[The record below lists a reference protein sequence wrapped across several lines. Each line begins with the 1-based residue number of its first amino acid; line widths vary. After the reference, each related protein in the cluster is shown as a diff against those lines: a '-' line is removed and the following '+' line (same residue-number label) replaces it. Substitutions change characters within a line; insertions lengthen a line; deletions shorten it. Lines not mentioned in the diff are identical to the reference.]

1 MSLSSTTTAELQQA
15 SRFAPMADKALRVAG
30 GVIAVLAAVLTAVL
44 ELLLTALRIGGE
56 LVGISVVVAVAGNL
70 VLGWFAYTTVGRK
83 WAIALPA
90 TAWLVVMLIA
100 SGRTA
105 EGDLLLVGPS
115 GGKVIDGN
123 SWVGITMIF
132 AGAIAYA
139 MTAFR
144 LMLMPPPPLPPT
156 PPPPPAASAPPP
168 PPPADQG
175 QTHAL

>member
-1 MSLSSTTTAELQQA
+1 MSLSSTPTAEPVA
-15 SRFAPMADKALRVAG
+15 EPRPPSRFAPMAQAALRVAG

-44 ELLLTALRIGGE
+44 ELLLATLRVGGQ
-56 LVGISVVVAVAGNL
+56 LVGVSVVLAVAANL
-70 VLGWFAYTTVGRK
+70 ALGWFAYTTVGRK

-90 TAWLVVMLIA
+90 VAWLGVMLVA

-139 MTAFR
+139 MAAFR
-144 LMLMPPPPLPPT
+144 LMLIPPPPRP
-156 PPPPPAASAPPP
+156 S
-168 PPPADQG
+168 ADQG
-175 QTHAL
+175 QAHAL

>member
-132 AGAIAYA
+132 AGAIA
-139 MTAFR
+139 AFR

-168 PPPADQG
+168 PADQG

>member
-56 LVGISVVVAVAGNL
+56 LVGISIVVAVAGNL

-90 TAWLVVMLIA
+90 VAWLGVMLVA

-139 MTAFR
+139 MAAFR
-144 LMLMPPPPLPPT
+144 LMLIPPPPRP
-156 PPPPPAASAPPP
+156 S
-168 PPPADQG
+168 ADQG
-175 QTHAL
+175 QAHAL